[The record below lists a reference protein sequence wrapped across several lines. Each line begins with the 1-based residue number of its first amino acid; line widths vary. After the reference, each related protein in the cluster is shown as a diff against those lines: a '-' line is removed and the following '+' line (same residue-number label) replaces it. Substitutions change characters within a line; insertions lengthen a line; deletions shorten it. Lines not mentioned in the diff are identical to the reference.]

1 MKAIVM
7 ERTGPAEVLECRLWP
22 EPPLDRGQARV
33 QMAFAG
39 VNFLD
44 VYRRRG
50 EMKIPLPS
58 IPGMEGAGTVIEVAS
73 GVTDVAPGDRVA
85 FTNQPSAYA
94 EQVCVSAS
102 TLIPVPDSLSLEQ
115 AAALPMQGM
124 TAHYLLHDF
133 RRARAGE
140 SILIHAAAG
149 GTGLLLVQ
157 WARHLGLRVFATV
170 SSAAKMEA
178 VREAGADEVILY
190 TEKDFAA
197 EVIRLTKGKGVDYIL
212 DGVGKSTFL
221 KNLSAAA
228 NRGNIVFFGF
238 SSGLPDPIA
247 PGVLTVKSL
256 TLSSARLRNHIIDR
270 NSLLERANAVFAGVE
285 AGWLKIHSHTLP
297 MEHAADA
304 HRLLEQRQTIGK
316 LLLSV

>member
-7 ERTGPAEVLECRLWP
+7 ERTGPAEVLESRLWP
-22 EPPLDRGQARV
+22 EPPLGPGQARV

-50 EMKIPLPS
+50 EMKVPLPS

-94 EQVCVSAS
+94 EQVCVPTS
-102 TLIPVPDSLSLEQ
+102 TLIPVPYSLSLEQ
-115 AAALPMQGM
+115 AAALPMQGL

-133 RRARAGE
+133 RRVQAGE

-178 VREAGADEVILY
+178 AREAGADEVILY

-256 TLSSARLRNHIIDR
+256 TLSCARLRNHILDR

-285 AGWLKIHSHTLP
+285 AGWLKIHSRTLP
-297 MEHAADA
+297 MENAVEA